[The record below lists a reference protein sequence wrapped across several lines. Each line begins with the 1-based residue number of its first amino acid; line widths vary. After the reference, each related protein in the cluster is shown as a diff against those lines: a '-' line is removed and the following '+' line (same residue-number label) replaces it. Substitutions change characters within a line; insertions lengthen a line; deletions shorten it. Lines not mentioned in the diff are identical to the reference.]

1 MHYFQDLDFKSEI
14 AFWKFLAQIP
24 KFRHFGPKSID
35 SLILSKFRMYPV
47 SNVLISDL
55 TLLQTF
61 WAQIT
66 KYGYFASKSFNFLA
80 LTKFC
85 PQSISKVLIS
95 NPTFVFKN
103 LELKSPNIWPKSAN
117 FYIVT
122 KFPLSAISHVLI
134 SNLTFA
140 VCGS

>member
-14 AFWKFLAQIP
+14 GFWK
-24 KFRHFGPKSID
+24 
-35 SLILSKFRMYPV
+35 
-47 SNVLISDL
+47 
-55 TLLQTF
+55 F